1 MAFWFL
7 GWQGS
12 LISLLCGRDSCFQA
26 LLASASQT
34 SSSSRSSSPS
44 SSLFSS
50 LSSSLR
56 VCIPDHWTNQPPP
69 SFPLHQAP
77 PLVQWLISERWVATQ
92 RGSGLPP
99 WSNSRVL
106 GVILN
111 YDCQSEIWL
120 FSGCRHASSHEG
132 IASWQT
138 SYKLQNSTSLR
149 CTSVYN
155 LLSELSNA
163 APYGELIRSWAG
175 SFPLGRGEKGEEG
188 RGGREWKPERGKEKD
203 GILGHIVKS

>member
-12 LISLLCGRDSCFQA
+12 LISLLCQRDSCSPI

-34 SSSSRSSSPS
+34 SSSSRFSSPS

-50 LSSSLR
+50 PSSSLR

-69 SFPLHQAP
+69 IFSLHQAP

-99 WSNSRVL
+99 WSSSKVL

-120 FSGCRHASSHEG
+120 FSGCRHPSSHEG

-138 SYKLQNSTSLR
+138 SYKLQNSSSLKY
-149 CTSVYN
+149 TFVYN

-163 APYGELIRSWAG
+163 APYGELIWSWAG
-175 SFPLGRGEKGEEG
+175 SFPLGRGEKGEGG
-188 RGGREWKPERGKEKD
+188 RGGREWKPERGREKD
-203 GILGHIVKS
+203 GILDHIVKS